1 MKKILDYLNL
11 RNVGILEL
19 VFALTPLL
27 MGFSLGPLPLSVLM
41 WLLLI
46 GICIIRNGKVKPRT
60 FNPLVCFI
68 VYWGIHQLL
77 WMLSTDLNINAQISQ
92 VIYFSAIFFLY
103 PSMDANKIRGA
114 MNWVAIISILGLLFQ
129 WSEIVRGN
137 GVHPLEIPGLS
148 MAENRVETDSLRP
161 SSFYMEP
168 AAYVSY
174 MICPLALALID
185 KKYIWAVIM
194 ILTIF
199 LTTSTTGIL
208 LSFILL
214 AASLLSNKAKGSSIL
229 IVLVLGAGMV
239 YALNTLEEF
248 SAGLEK
254 LENTDASTNVRLSQG
269 PNVVSSMQPGEYIF
283 GVPYSSAYNYCK
295 AGRFT
300 DVVYYGESVYMSTFW
315 DMILRFGI
323 VGLFFY
329 LLIYFKLFKMS
340 RLIWPMLFC
349 LLATMFS
356 DPDAIGPSYSY
367 KLIFMLVIATSEV
380 RHKQSF
386 KIKSKINNQSNSL

>member
-1 MKKILDYLNL
+1 MKKILDYLKL
-11 RNVGILEL
+11 RNVGVLEL

-27 MGFSLGPLPLSVLM
+27 MGYSLGALPLSVLM
-41 WLLLI
+41 WLIMI
-46 GICIIRNGKVKPRT
+46 GICVIRNGKRKFRT
-60 FNPLVCFI
+60 FKPLVWFI
-68 VYWGIHQLL
+68 VYWAIHQLT
-77 WMLSTDLNINAQISQ
+77 WMLLTDLNFNALIAQ

-103 PSMDANKIRGA
+103 PSMDANKMRGS

-129 WSEIVRGN
+129 WSEIARGN

-148 MAENRVETDSLRP
+148 MAENRLETDSLRP

-168 AAYVSY
+168 AAYVAY

-185 KKYIWAVIM
+185 KKYIWSIVM

-199 LTTSTTGIL
+199 LTTSTTGIV

-214 AASLLSNKAKGSSIL
+214 AASLLTNKAKGSSIL
-229 IVLVLGAGMV
+229 IVLVLGVGMV

-269 PNVVSSMQPGEYIF
+269 PRVVGSMKTQEYFF
-283 GVPYSSAYNYCK
+283 GVPFGNAYEYCRS
-295 AGRFT
+295 GRFT
-300 DVVYYGESVYMSTFW
+300 DVVYYGESVYLATFW

-323 VGLFFY
+323 VGLYFY
-329 LLIYFKLFKMS
+329 LLIYLKLFKMS
-340 RLIWPMLFC
+340 RQNWPMLFC
-349 LLATMFS
+349 LLAIT
-356 DPDAIGPSYSY
+356 
-367 KLIFMLVIATSEV
+367 
-380 RHKQSF
+380 
-386 KIKSKINNQSNSL
+386 

>member
-11 RNVGILEL
+11 RDVGVLEL
-19 VFALTPLL
+19 VFALTPML
-27 MGFSLGPLPLSVLM
+27 MGFSLGSFPLSVLM
-41 WLLLI
+41 WLILI
-46 GICIIRNGKVKPRT
+46 GICVVRNGKTKFIT
-60 FNPLVCFI
+60 FKPLVWLI
-68 VYWGIHQLL
+68 VYWALHQLL
-77 WMLSTDLNINAQISQ
+77 WMLSTDLNINAQIAQ

-103 PSMDANKIRGA
+103 PSIDANKMRGA
-114 MNWVAIISILGLLFQ
+114 MNWVAIISIMGLLFQ

-148 MAENRVETDSLRP
+148 MAENRLETDSLRP

-185 KKYIWAVIM
+185 KKYIWALIM

-254 LENTDASTNVRLSQG
+254 LENTDISTNVRLSQG
-269 PNVVSSMQPGEYIF
+269 PRVVESMKTQEFVF
-283 GVPYSSAYNYCK
+283 GVPFGNAYDYCRS
-295 AGRFT
+295 GRFT
-300 DVVYYGESVYMSTFW
+300 DVIYYGESVYMATFW
-315 DMILRFGI
+315 DIILRFGI

-356 DPDAIGPSYSY
+356 DPDTIGPAYSY
-367 KLIFMLVIATSEV
+367 KLIFMLVIAMSDTKRYKEIGKVNSTL
-380 RHKQSF
+380 
-386 KIKSKINNQSNSL
+386 IANNR